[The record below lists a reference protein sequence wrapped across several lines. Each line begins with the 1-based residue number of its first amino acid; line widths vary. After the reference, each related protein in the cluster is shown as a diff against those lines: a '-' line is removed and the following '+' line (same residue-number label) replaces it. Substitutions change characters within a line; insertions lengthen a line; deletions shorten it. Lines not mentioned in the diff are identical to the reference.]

1 MGLKPEYFR
10 KRRTLRA
17 TALWSLAI
25 LLTIVWCAY
34 AAALMVPQVI
44 NCSWKWG
51 IWLPV
56 EGFVPVMHS
65 ESCLK
70 LNEFGDFL
78 AGTFAPLAF
87 LWLVLAV
94 ILQSAELKEQRLA
107 LIAQLEEAQQH
118 TSMLAA
124 EQAISRARTSREK
137 LEGYLRMLQS
147 GLRLVGH
154 SHDDAPDGISF
165 FTRFGLSKTVA
176 LQRAMENV
184 AGERAGKRILT
195 SALDRGR
202 HDLAR
207 AREVMGYVDELKS
220 LQRQL
225 SGHDLQIF
233 EACQIPKL
241 IAVME
246 QIKEFDLEEAKSL
259 A

>member
-1 MGLKPEYFR
+1 MGLKPEDFR
-10 KRRTLRA
+10 KKRNLGA

-25 LLTIVWCAY
+25 LLTFVWCAY
-34 AAALMVPQVI
+34 AAALMVPQVV

-51 IWLPV
+51 IWMPV
-56 EGFVPVMHS
+56 EGIFPIMHS
-65 ESCLK
+65 ESCLE

-107 LIAQLEEAQQH
+107 LVAQLEEAQQH

-124 EQAISRARTSREK
+124 EQAISRARTTREK
-137 LEGYLRMLQS
+137 LEAYLRMLQS

-154 SHDDAPDGISF
+154 NQQDAADSISY

-176 LQRAMENV
+176 LQKAMENV
-184 AGERAGKRILT
+184 AGERAGKRIAT
-195 SALDRGR
+195 SAVDRGK

-207 AREVMGYVDELKS
+207 AREVMDYVDELKS

-225 SGHDLQIF
+225 SGYDLQIF
-233 EACQIPKL
+233 EACQLPKL
-241 IAVME
+241 INVIE
-246 QIKEFDLEEAKSL
+246 QIKEFDLEEAKPL